1 MPIPRLCGA
10 ALLAAVLTLAAR
22 PQAAS
27 AQLTVSRTQTAAA
40 DRDSTQRAVFDG
52 MEEDMLAL
60 FNAQRAFFGRHGRF
74 ATEMGELPDF
84 RVRPTTSIR
93 LTSGPD
99 WYVALGGDAEV
110 GVLQYVVRHA
120 AAPAE
125 QTARAD
131 AEGSGGAGPR

>member
-1 MPIPRLCGA
+1 MRISRLCGA

-22 PQAAS
+22 PQAAF
-27 AQLTVSRTQTAAA
+27 AQLTVSRTETAAA
-40 DRDSTQRAVFDG
+40 DRDSVQRAVFDG
-52 MEEDMLAL
+52 MQDDMLAL
-60 FNAQRAFFGRHGRF
+60 FNAQRAFFGQHGRF
-74 ATEMGELPDF
+74 ATDMGELPGF

-120 AAPAE
+120 AAPAG
-125 QTARAD
+125 QTARA
-131 AEGSGGAGPR
+131 EGSAGGAPR